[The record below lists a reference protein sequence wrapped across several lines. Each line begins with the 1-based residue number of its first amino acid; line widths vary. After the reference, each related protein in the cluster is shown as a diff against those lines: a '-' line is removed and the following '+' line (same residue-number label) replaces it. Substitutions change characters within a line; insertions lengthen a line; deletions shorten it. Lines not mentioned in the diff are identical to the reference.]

1 MQRGERGTVPH
12 GPTRRGD
19 AMATS
24 SRSRGGGNA
33 AYQRL
38 AKSIDSASDA
48 AKSLSGTLS
57 KDGKSLLKNVEKQL
71 KDARKD
77 LDKNGRKLLDEI
89 ESRLAQARGTGRSTA
104 KRSTTGRSTTKRST
118 ARRSTA
124 KAST

>member
-48 AKSLSGTLS
+48 AKSLSGNLS
-57 KDGKSLLKNVEKQL
+57 KDGRALLKNVENQL

-89 ESRLAQARGTGRSTA
+89 EQRLAQARGSGRSTA
-104 KRSTTGRSTTKRST
+104 KRSTSRATTKRST

-124 KAST
+124 KKS

>member
-48 AKSLSGTLS
+48 ARSLSGNLS
-57 KDGKSLLKNVEKQL
+57 KDGRALLRNVEKQL
-71 KDARKD
+71 KDARKA
-77 LDKNGRKLLDEI
+77 LDKNGRKLLDELEQRI
-89 ESRLAQARGTGRSTA
+89 AAARSAATPSRGSGRSTA
-104 KRSTTGRSTTKRST
+104 KR
-118 ARRSTA
+118 
-124 KAST
+124 